1 MKFGIPVIGVTGS
14 NGKTT
19 SKDMIYEVLSPRFK
33 VLKNEGT
40 KNNHLG
46 VPQTLL
52 KLDDTHEV
60 CVLEMGMNHKGEI
73 RALSDIARPN
83 IAIITNVGLSHLKFL
98 KNLEGV
104 FEAKREITEFLKKG
118 GLLLVNGDD
127 KYLSAL
133 KAGPFKIKRFG
144 FDDKNSFQASLL
156 SASLEQVGF
165 LLNGKERFRLNV
177 LGTHNVYNA
186 LAAIA
191 VARHFDIGYGSIRKS
206 LARYKPA
213 DMRLNIRQVG
223 GIVVIDDAYNS
234 NPLSMQSA
242 LQAMK
247 VVPATSKWIV
257 SADMLELGS
266 GEKDFHKM
274 IGESVAGYGFDGL
287 LTFGRLSRYTHD
299 RALECGMPR
308 DNIRHCSSRAEI
320 ADMLRRKVGRG
331 GAVLVKGSRAMKMEE
346 VVQKL
351 KG

>member
-73 RALSDIARPN
+73 RALSDIARPD
-83 IAIITNVGLSHLKFL
+83 IAIITNVGPSHLKFL
-98 KNLEGV
+98 KNLDGV
-104 FEAKREITEFLKKG
+104 FKAKREITEFLKKG

-133 KAGPFKIKRFG
+133 KAGPFRIKRFG
-144 FDDKNSFQASLL
+144 FDDKNDFQASLL
-156 SASLEQVGF
+156 SASLEQVEF

-308 DNIRHCSSRAEI
+308 DNTRHCSSRAEI
-320 ADMLRRKVGRG
+320 ADMLRRKVGKG